1 MDPTLLVIGTNHRSA
16 PVEFRERF
24 WISPGERPALLAELL
39 RAGGVAEAVV
49 LATCNRTEF
58 ILWATDLDVA
68 TAAVL
73 ALIERRFG
81 LAAVERTTFY
91 RLPGYEALR
100 HVFRVAASLDSMVLG
115 EPEITGQ
122 VKAAWTAA
130 REAGAT
136 GRHLDALFQK
146 ALNVAKRV
154 RSETAVGLA
163 SVSVPYAAVELA
175 RQIFGTNSAGGLAGR
190 KVMILGAGKMGERSA
205 RYLLSSGASALYVTN
220 RTWEHAVALAE
231 KLGGVPV
238 RFEDRWQRLA
248 EADVVISSTGAPQPI
263 FTRADAERVRRQR
276 GGRPLFLIDIAV
288 PRDVEPAVRQVPGVF
303 LYDIDDLEQVV
314 ERNRG
319 ERREAAVEAERLVA
333 REAERF
339 RTHLEAVRVVPTIV
353 ALRERLDRL
362 GDEELARYAGEYGP
376 LGPDEQRA
384 VERFA
389 GLLVERLAGE
399 LAREL
404 RRSSAAPEQDRLVAA
419 LRRLFRL
426 PVPDPQ
432 CEAEAEPAFTGPT
445 S

>member
-1 MDPTLLVIGTNHRSA
+1 LDPTLLVIGTNHRAA

-24 WISPGERPALLAELL
+24 WIPPEERPALLAELL
-39 RAGGVAEAVV
+39 RTEGVDEAVV

-58 ILWATDLDVA
+58 IVWATKLDAA
-68 TAAVL
+68 TSAVL
-73 ALIERRFG
+73 ATLERRFG
-81 LAAVERTTFY
+81 LAAVERGTFY
-91 RLPGYEALR
+91 RLPGFEALH

-122 VKAAWTAA
+122 VKSAWMVA
-130 REAGAT
+130 REARAT

-175 RQIFGTNSAGGLAGR
+175 RQIFGTNGAGGLAGR
-190 KVMILGAGKMGERSA
+190 TVMILGAGKMGERSA

-231 KLGGVPV
+231 ELGGTPV
-238 RFEDRWQRLA
+238 RFEERWKRMA

-263 FTRADAERVRRQR
+263 FTRADAERVRRER

-288 PRDVEPAVRQVPGVF
+288 PRDVDPAVRDVPGVF
-303 LYDIDDLEQVV
+303 LYNIDDLEQVV

-339 RTHLEAVRVVPTIV
+339 RSHLEAVRVVPTIV
-353 ALRERLDRL
+353 ALRERLDALR
-362 GDEELARYAGEYGP
+362 DEALARYACEYGP
-376 LGPDEQRA
+376 LGQAEQRA

-389 GLLVERLAGE
+389 GLLVERLSNE

-404 RRSSAAPEQDRLVAA
+404 RRSSATPEQDRLAAA
-419 LRRLFRL
+419 LRRLFGLRAHETE
-426 PVPDPQ
+426 D
-432 CEAEAEPAFTGPT
+432 EAEAEPALTGPT